1 MSDQQPGNQ
10 AGPATAPDG
19 VIAAGIGPWAFTIT
33 GVGAA
38 LPDKILT
45 NNDLTAWMDT
55 TDEWIRERTGIGE
68 RRIGGSTSELATE
81 AARIALA
88 EASVDATDIDQ
99 VVLATTSPDYICP
112 GTAPAVANELGLQC
126 GAFDVQAAC
135 SGWVYG
141 LVVANG
147 LMLQGMDRILVIGA
161 ESLDRITDY
170 HDRGTGILF
179 GNGAGAAVVERNSS
193 GGGELLSW
201 DLGSAGNYVHILYAE
216 HGDVLQMDGKEVFR
230 QAVTVIQHSAKTAL
244 ERAGLTVDDI
254 DLVIPHQ
261 ANIRI
266 VESAW
271 RKLGFSMDRTAM
283 VLERTGNTSA
293 ASIPL
298 ALKDAE
304 LNGRV
309 NPGDT
314 VMFIGFGAGMTWA
327 SAIVRWGDR

>member
-1 MSDQQPGNQ
+1 MSGNPPSTEPDLSPAGASPG
-10 AGPATAPDG
+10 
-19 VIAAGIGPWAFTIT
+19 VGPWGLTIT

-38 LPDKILT
+38 VPEKVLT
-45 NNDLTAWMDT
+45 NDDLTAWMDT

-68 RRIGGSTSELATE
+68 RRIGGSTSGLAIE
-81 AARIALA
+81 AARLALE
-88 EASVDATDIDQ
+88 EADVEAADIEQ
-99 VVLATTSPDYICP
+99 VILATTSPDYICP
-112 GTAPAVANELGLQC
+112 GTAPAVAHELGLQC
-126 GAFDVQAAC
+126 GAFDLQAAC

-147 LMLQGMDRILVIGA
+147 LLLQGLNRILVIGA

-179 GNGAGAAVVERNSS
+179 GNGAGAAVVERDPS
-193 GGGELLSW
+193 GSGKLLGW
-201 DLGSAGNYVHILYAE
+201 DMGSNGNFVRILYAE
-216 HGDVLQMDGKEVFR
+216 HGDVLKMDGKEVFR
-230 QAVTVIQHSAKTAL
+230 QAVTVMQHSAKTSL

-266 VESAW
+266 VEAAW
-271 RKLGFSMDRTAM
+271 KRLGFSMDKTAM
-283 VLERTGNTSA
+283 VLEHTGNTSA

-304 LNGRV
+304 LKGRIK
-309 NPGDT
+309 PGDT
-314 VMFIGFGAGMTWA
+314 VMFLGFGAGMTWA
-327 SAIVRWGDR
+327 SAIVRWGEQ